1 VSAAIGEL
9 PDGNATVV
17 PEPLASQSRFPVA
30 RRAQMGEAGAVRGAL
45 LLTGATGFVGMELL
59 ARYLQR
65 TERKIYVLI
74 RAESAAHARARL
86 IDTLDGVLGSAH
98 EAQTRRV
105 EAVAGDLTR
114 PDLVVDPQQLD
125 ALAGEVSEI
134 VHGAASVSFGD
145 ELQACRE
152 INVEGTRRVLE
163 LAERCQAEGGL
174 SRLTY
179 ISTAYAAGEFAG
191 RSPEHALGG
200 ERRFRNTYEQSKFEA
215 EQLVQAHRTRLP
227 ITVARPSIIVGD
239 RHSGWTSAFN
249 VLYWPLRAFSRGL
262 YPILPARRRTPVDV
276 VSVDYVA
283 NAVFQ
288 LATSHETVGHTYHL
302 AAGEHASCVGELI
315 ELAVARFERPGPRLM
330 SPALYRRLIHPQ
342 LVRRADLERRR
353 RLKASEAFFP
363 YFAMRGTFDTE
374 RSRAVLEPAGITP
387 APLPSYFDR
396 LVDYALLAGWGRH
409 PVTRA
414 QAMRS
419 VP

>member
-1 VSAAIGEL
+1 MSATIGAR
-9 PDGNATVV
+9 PDRNATVLR
-17 PEPLASQSRFPVA
+17 EPPS
-30 RRAQMGEAGAVRGAL
+30 RGAL

-65 TERKIYVLI
+65 TERKVYVLI
-74 RAESAAHARARL
+74 RAEGQARARARL
-86 IDTLDGVLGSAH
+86 IETLEGALGSADDAH
-98 EAQTRRV
+98 ARRV
-105 EAVAGDLTR
+105 EALAGDLTR
-114 PDLVVDPQQLD
+114 SDLGLDPKRLG

-152 INVEGTRRVLE
+152 VNVEGTRRVLE
-163 LAERCQAEGGL
+163 LAQRCQAEGGL

-179 ISTAYAAGEFAG
+179 ISTAYVAGQFAG
-191 RSPEHALGG
+191 RSPEHELCD

-215 EQLVQAHRTRLP
+215 ERLVQAHRTRLP
-227 ITVARPSIIVGD
+227 VTVARPSIIVGD

-249 VLYWPLRAFSRGL
+249 VLYWPLRAFSHGV
-262 YPILPARRRTPVDV
+262 YPILPGRRRTPVDV

-283 NAVFQ
+283 DAVFR
-288 LATSHETVGHTYHL
+288 LAASRETVGHTYHL
-302 AAGEHASCVGELI
+302 AAGEHASSVGELI
-315 ELAVARFERPGPRLM
+315 ELAAARFERPGPRLM

-342 LVRRADLERRR
+342 LVRRADPDRRR
-353 RLKASEAFFP
+353 RLEASEAFFP
-363 YFAMRGTFDTE
+363 YFAMRGTFETA

-419 VP
+419 APYVAAQNGAPVVDD